1 MHMNTSIE
9 ICTQRIS
16 LHQCRASLFH
26 IDDVMNKQQISCP
39 LWTSPTCVQTQ
50 SPHPHTNIHIC
61 TLQITNVLYIYTALQ
76 HTYLS
81 FTQNFPTLL
90 SSLVYTHLQKHNK
103 CTFTSC
109 KQGTLTC
116 SSWPHISHTFIRH
129 PRPPCSMPHR
139 ACPPSLTHC
148 KIYTVY
154 ASCLIP
160 HCDAHT
166 RFYASEHIHTLVY
179 PQGHCWP
186 ADCNEEK
193 PFDTITSKMWKW
205 GFWTDSCLV

>member
-9 ICTQRIS
+9 ICTQCIS
-16 LHQCRASLFH
+16 LHQCRASVFH
-26 IDDVMNKQQISCP
+26 IDDAMNKRQISCP
-39 LWTSPTCVQTQ
+39 LWTSPTCLQTH

-61 TLQITNVLYIYTALQ
+61 TLQITNVLYIHTALQ
-76 HTYLS
+76 HTCLS

-129 PRPPCSMPHR
+129 PRPPCSMPHT

-148 KIYTVY
+148 KNLY
-154 ASCLIP
+154 SLCLTS
-160 HCDAHT
+160 HSSLWCT
-166 RFYASEHIHTLVY
+166 HTLLC
-179 PQGHCWP
+179 Q
-186 ADCNEEK
+186 
-193 PFDTITSKMWKW
+193 
-205 GFWTDSCLV
+205 WTHTHPPLFTHRETAGLLTAMKRSPLTW